1 MGSLLLFIAVYA
13 RLADTQ
19 VSGDSPLSVS
29 HCPMGLSGVT
39 DDYRVSVLQ
48 DEEKSVDGWWHWGA
62 ALRMCL
68 TSLNCVLTVISMANV
83 MLCMFFCNLKNF
95 YTHNNDQKPW
105 RQTALGLSINKVS

>member
-1 MGSLLLFIAVYA
+1 MGSLLLFTAVYA

-29 HCPMGLSGVT
+29 HSPMGSLGLQMTTVFQ
-39 DDYRVSVLQ
+39 VLQ

-68 TSLNCVLTVISMANV
+68 TLLNCILTVISMANV
-83 MLCMFFCNLKNF
+83 VLCIFFCNLQNF